1 MDEDFCLPG
10 SGAAAGRVSA
20 VGTDGMVM
28 AEGRIL
34 VGVNAAS
41 ASENLVGLGAR
52 SWSEED

>member
-34 VGVNAAS
+34 VEG
-41 ASENLVGLGAR
+41 ECRIGFGKPC
-52 SWSEED
+52 